1 MAWAGAERKVLPDE
15 IAEVKQFVVI
25 EPVQVSGDLDND
37 PGPANGPHV
46 SHNSDLSALCEL

>member
-1 MAWAGAERKVLPDE
+1 VLPDE